1 MTSHHDELGGLTD
14 GDREL
19 ILRRMQEMANEMHD
33 LADRLSE
40 RPSTFEVTSP
50 TGWKAQA
57 KGPSWLLMVIS
68 GLAAGSFITWTLP
81 KVLEYFMH

>member
-1 MTSHHDELGGLTD
+1 MNHSHRDELGGLTD
-14 GDREL
+14 GDRER
-19 ILRRMQEMANEMHD
+19 ILQVLQE
-33 LADRLSE
+33 LSSRLSD

-57 KGPSWLLMVIS
+57 KGPSWLLLVIS

-81 KVLEYFMH
+81 RVLAYFMH